1 MSFSISAE
9 NARDFD
15 RDCLD
20 FVDGFVY
27 YFYLSNIKIFQ
38 LMNIEMGVSF
48 HLFVLALI
56 SFQAVLF
63 LLYKSFVP
71 FVNLFLNI
79 FLILTLY

>member
-15 RDCLD
+15 RNCLE

-38 LMNIEMGVSF
+38 LMNIEMEVSF
-48 HLFVLALI
+48 HLFVLSLI
-56 SFQAVLF
+56 SFQAGLF
-63 LLYKSFVP
+63 LVYKSFVT

>member
-15 RDCLD
+15 RDCLN

-63 LLYKSFVP
+63 LLYKSFVT

>member
-63 LLYKSFVP
+63 LLYKSFVT